1 MNRGNQ
7 KIKLYVS
14 LFLALLMGIFVP
26 VSQGFLRGSLG
37 GEIQAKTSV
46 PKPVSAQVV
55 VNIIQAAPLAAVV
68 STSKKAA
75 DISCQ
80 SAGLANSQSFIQSQ
94 ATINFN
100 QPASCYKIG
109 FASPVSAP
117 AIAVQELARPQVKIV
132 VANMPAQGFNIL
144 KHWPASQAEF
154 PALPLASFILTA
166 IFLFLSDR
174 KLKKINYKPVITY
187 FTPNS
192 FMLCPMRC

>member
-14 LFLALLMGIFVP
+14 LFLALLIGIFAP
-26 VSQGFLRGSLG
+26 VSQGFVRGSLG
-37 GEIQAKTSV
+37 GEIQQKTSL
-46 PKPVSAQVV
+46 PKPVSVQVV
-55 VNIIQAAPLAAVV
+55 VNVIRAEPLAAVV
-68 STSKKAA
+68 SANKKTV

-80 SAGLANSQSFIQSQ
+80 SAGLVNSQNFIQPQ
-94 ATINFN
+94 AKINFN
-100 QPASCYKIG
+100 LPASCYKIG
-109 FASPVSAP
+109 FASPMSAP
-117 AIAVQELARPQVKIV
+117 AITVQELARPQVKIV

-144 KHWPASQAEF
+144 THWPVSQAEF
-154 PALPLASFILTA
+154 PALPLTSFILTA